1 MRTLLVG
8 HGAREAALATSIVRD
23 SELFSL
29 ARIKNPTLEAL
40 SSELRLATAY
50 SVPEVVGFAKAVR
63 PDFVMIGPEEPLAL
77 GVVDALE
84 EAGFWSC
91 GPSRS
96 AAKLEWDKS
105 FMRGFLSKHLPNVN
119 VPYVIAQDGQ
129 DVESF
134 FATPPW
140 LAAVKPIGLS
150 GGKGVKVQGINLSSK
165 AEAVGYAQ
173 KLIENSGN
181 PVLLEQK
188 VSAIEFTL
196 HCLTDG
202 KHTSFFSATYDYS
215 YREAADSGP
224 QTGGM
229 GSYCVANPNLPFLKL
244 SEYHRCCDTLSAVIR
259 ALQQEGIE
267 YKGVLQGQFFF
278 SQEGFKICEFACRF
292 GDPEATNLIP
302 LLVPS
307 WNQVMHAIKNGELKD
322 GPLEALP
329 LASVTFCLVPP
340 GYPLASDTNQVF
352 NIPANLLEEKRV
364 TFFPGGCER
373 AADGY
378 RCLGGRAGA
387 ITSQSDDL
395 EPARRPLKEILAR
408 IDGVQ
413 YRADIAAENDI
424 KQKIELAESFRRGGS
439 SGENCE

>member
-29 ARIKNPTLEAL
+29 ARLQNPTLEAL
-40 SSELRLATAY
+40 SSELRLVTAY
-50 SVPEVVGFAKAVR
+50 SIPEVIEFAKAVR

-84 EAGFWSC
+84 ETGFWSC

-96 AAKLEWDKS
+96 ASKLEWDKS
-105 FMRGFLSKHLPNVN
+105 FMRGFLSKHLPNMN
-119 VPYVIAQDGQ
+119 LPYVIAQDER
-129 DVESF
+129 DVKSF
-134 FATPPW
+134 FAAPPW

-150 GGKGVKVQGINLSSK
+150 GGKGVKVQGVNLGSN
-165 AEAVGYAQ
+165 AEAIRYAQ
-173 KLIENSGN
+173 ELIENSGN

-215 YREAADSGP
+215 YREVADSGP

-229 GSYCVANPNLPFLKL
+229 GSYCVTTPNLPFLKP
-244 SEYHRCCDTLSAVIR
+244 SEYYRCCDTLRAVIR
-259 ALQQEGIE
+259 ALRQEGIE

-302 LLVPS
+302 LLAPS
-307 WNQVMHAIKNGELKD
+307 WSEVMGAIKNGELKD
-322 GPLEALP
+322 GQLEALP
-329 LASVTFCLVPP
+329 LASVTVCLVPP
-340 GYPLASDTNQVF
+340 GYPSASDTNPAF
-352 NIPANLLEEKRV
+352 YIPAKLLEEKRV

-373 AADGY
+373 TADGY

-387 ITSQSDDL
+387 ITSQSGDL
-395 EPARRPLKEILAR
+395 ESARTPLKEILAG

-413 YRADIAAENDI
+413 YRADVAADNDI
-424 KQKIELAESFRRGGS
+424 KQKTELAESFRRAV
-439 SGENCE
+439 